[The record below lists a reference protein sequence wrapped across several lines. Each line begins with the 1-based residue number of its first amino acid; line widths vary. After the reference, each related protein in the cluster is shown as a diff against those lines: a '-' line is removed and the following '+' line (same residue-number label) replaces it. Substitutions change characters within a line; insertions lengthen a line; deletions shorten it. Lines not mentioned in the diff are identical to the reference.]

1 MSHDMLLRNK
11 GWRIIVNLSKRSPTF
26 FLAFGATCTAGAY
39 YLAQATQFG
48 TNPNDKNALFIQEDK
63 LKRNAGLHA
72 QVLAKANKERLR
84 CVRWEFA
91 PNRTSHIQALLTQ
104 LLLPLSPGCCW
115 RKPGTTRATRPDTKQ
130 LSSKT
135 ACRDSSVLRSLLTA
149 DKRAAFRL
157 SSSSSR
163 VSPPTFSAENPWART
178 RPERRWKPRL

>member
-84 CVRWEFA
+84 VLLEEARD
-91 PNRTSHIQALLTQ
+91 NKGDQTRYQAALNGESLGTHTT
-104 LLLPLSPGCCW
+104 
-115 RKPGTTRATRPDTKQ
+115 GTTVEAKAV
-130 LSSKT
+130 K
-135 ACRDSSVLRSLLTA
+135 
-149 DKRAAFRL
+149 
-157 SSSSSR
+157 
-163 VSPPTFSAENPWART
+163 
-178 RPERRWKPRL
+178 